1 MDLGQALDAEHSK
14 AQTLRITEHIGGSRK
29 RFAELVAIVAGE
41 DRTRAQRGA
50 WVISHVAERRPEVVL
65 PFIGSLLENLR
76 PTEDRHDAI
85 KRNTMKAASELDLP
99 EEVGG
104 LAVDL
109 AFTLLGSPDEAVATK
124 VYAMSTIERLCH
136 REPGLIPELRLS
148 LEHQLPRETKP
159 AFRSRARQVLT
170 SLDRLETA
178 SRD

>member
-29 RFAELVAIVAGE
+29 RFAELVAI

-50 WVISHVAERRPEVVL
+50 WVISHVTERRPDVVL
-65 PFIGSLLENLR
+65 PFIGELLENLR

-85 KRNTMKAASELDLP
+85 KQNTIKAASELDLP

-136 REPGLIPELRLS
+136 R
-148 LEHQLPRETKP
+148 
-159 AFRSRARQVLT
+159 
-170 SLDRLETA
+170 
-178 SRD
+178 